1 MCSSSLEVI
10 QRLETVDVGLGFWQ
24 RKERELGHGPF
35 IIGIVRY
42 ELQTYQT
49 CPNIRDIEDDTN
61 LFDQKHSEEV
71 VLLTRLMDGNSRE
84 PRH

>member
-10 QRLETVDVGLGFWQ
+10 QRLEAVDVGLGFWQ

-49 CPNIRDIEDDTN
+49 CRNIRDIDDTN

-84 PRH
+84 PRR

>member
-49 CPNIRDIEDDTN
+49 CRNIRDIKDDTN